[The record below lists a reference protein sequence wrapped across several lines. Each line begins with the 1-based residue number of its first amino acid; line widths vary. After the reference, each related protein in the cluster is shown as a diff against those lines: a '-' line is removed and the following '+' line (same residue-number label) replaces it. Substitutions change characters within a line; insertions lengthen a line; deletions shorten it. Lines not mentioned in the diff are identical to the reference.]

1 VTRETDAVVYVRR
14 ETWRKA
20 HAALVT
26 YSRCLRSSEARD
38 ILAGAMVELRDA
50 ARADGV
56 TFDETSP

>member
-1 VTRETDAVVYVRR
+1 MTRETDAVVYVRR

-20 HAALVT
+20 IAAARKVT
-26 YSRCLRSSEARD
+26 GFTMAMAEAY
-38 ILAGAMVELRDA
+38 AVGMVIDELTRA